1 MIAFDNVQNGF
12 LSTHL
17 IVDVPAV
24 AEGQTL
30 YIMVSAALDSQFVLS
45 PPIGFVLWFSETWP
59 APVFMYYRDGP
70 NVDGQAR
77 FELAERWYT
86 VARVYIK

>member
-1 MIAFDNVQNGF
+1 MILFDNVQNGF

-17 IVDVPAV
+17 IVNVPAV

-30 YIMVSAALDSQFVLS
+30 YIMVSAALDSQSVLS
-45 PPIGFVLWFSETWP
+45 PPPGFVLWLSETWP
-59 APVFMYYRDGP
+59 TPVFMYYRDGP
-70 NVDGQAR
+70 NAEEQAR

-86 VARVYIK
+86 IARVYIK